1 MWFLKFY
8 LVHYGTLGDCSA
20 GAKADNCERSAA
32 PGKKERTRLPLRHG
46 AGEAA
51 VQRTGGRTQ
60 PSDDKPDA
68 LQEWS
73 RLAEERQNELQEDT
87 TRRQCHRIR
96 QGQ

>member
-1 MWFLKFY
+1 MGFFKILF
-8 LVHYGTLGDCSA
+8 GTLRYATRLFCRCQVPSS
-20 GAKADNCERSAA
+20 ERSAA

-51 VQRTGGRTQ
+51 VQRTGGRTH

-68 LQEWS
+68 LLEWS

-96 QGQ
+96 QEQ